1 MQTLS
6 ALAAGAAMA
15 LTALGGAAWAQNS
28 FGTGG
33 MTVREVSAIL
43 VSEGLAAKVAP
54 GDEAG
59 KIFSQL
65 DGVAFEVLSANCSG
79 GGRCTE
85 FLFIAGFDLPDGFPI
100 GRINEWNAEQ
110 LAGRAFLD
118 HEDDPFIDHVVSV
131 SGPGDYGAMREG
143 LSLWRASLEAFVEFI
158 DKPRADV

>member
-1 MQTLS
+1 MVF
-6 ALAAGAAMA
+6 AAHGD
-15 LTALGGAAWAQNS
+15 TAWAQNS
-28 FGTGG
+28 LATGG

-43 VSEGLAAKVAP
+43 VSEGLSAEVAP

-65 DGVAFEVLSANCSG
+65 NGVNFEVLSANCAAS
-79 GGRCTE
+79 GRCTE

-143 LSLWRASLEAFVEFI
+143 LDLWRASLEAFVAFI
-158 DKPRADV
+158 NEPRADV